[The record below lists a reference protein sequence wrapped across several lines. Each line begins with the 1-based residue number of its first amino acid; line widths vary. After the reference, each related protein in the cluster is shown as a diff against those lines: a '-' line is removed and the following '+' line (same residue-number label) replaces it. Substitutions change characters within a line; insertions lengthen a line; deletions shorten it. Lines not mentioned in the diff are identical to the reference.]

1 MSITQIN
8 ERRIVF
14 KMTTDNNP
22 NPATSN
28 VQSELEESDKA
39 IDTHSPNIKKLDSVL
54 YDDMIF
60 PS

>member
-1 MSITQIN
+1 
-8 ERRIVF
+8 
-14 KMTTDNNP
+14 MTTDNNP

-28 VQSELEESDKA
+28 RQSELEESDKA